1 MARQQ
6 GSGHWH
12 GLAAARLLAVVLAPL
27 ALPCAMAAP
36 ADDHARGLRA
46 FHRGD
51 VVDAMQALQPAAR
64 AGHAPSQTLLAF
76 ILERSDFTEEA
87 VALYRAAADQGD
99 AEGHAGLANAYLG
112 GRGVA
117 KDEKRALQHFSKAAD
132 AGHAP
137 SVEVI
142 ATAWAQG
149 GLGLDAKADP
159 GGARAALQRAADQ
172 GHLASAEALLL
183 AFQKGGLGQA
193 PDAAEAARW
202 LPRVEQ
208 LRQQRVAKAAPK
220 ASR

>member
-1 MARQQ
+1 VARQQ

-46 FHRGD
+46 YHRGD

-64 AGHAPSQTLLAF
+64 AGHA
-76 ILERSDFTEEA
+76 
-87 VALYRAAADQGD
+87 
-99 AEGHAGLANAYLG
+99 YLS

-202 LPRVEQ
+202 QPRVTQ